1 MGSLDDVFWSRVG
14 LGHKDI
20 DCRGFVALCKDSN
33 LIDDTFQH
41 THVELVFQRCMPLSR
56 RRLDLPRLKDALRRI
71 AEMKNEEEQAIHRK
85 LIEAHQRNCRPFL
98 KRTGS
103 LPAVVSRQDSP
114 KNGGEPRSRSSGHKR
129 HKHRKKT
136 DDKEKSVQ
144 LPSTTPGTPGSPE
157 DQEHRR
163 SDILICPSGESQLS
177 TDCASPLEDDGEDR
191 DLPSPLG
198 LAAATPCS
206 ETSTALAIISSWP
219 NTPSCQYLSC

>member
-98 KRTGS
+98 KRT
-103 LPAVVSRQDSP
+103 
-114 KNGGEPRSRSSGHKR
+114 
-129 HKHRKKT
+129 